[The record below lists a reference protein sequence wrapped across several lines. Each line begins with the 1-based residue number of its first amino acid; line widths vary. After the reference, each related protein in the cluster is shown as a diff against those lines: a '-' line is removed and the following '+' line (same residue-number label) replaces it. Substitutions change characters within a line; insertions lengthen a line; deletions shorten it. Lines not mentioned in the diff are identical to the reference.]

1 MTATIRRIAP
11 EDLPEH
17 LPALIA
23 LLQDAVDS
31 GASVGFLHPLLAE
44 AAAAY
49 WTSVQGAV
57 RSGRR
62 ALFAAFEGQDLVGAV
77 QLDLADM
84 PNGSHRAE
92 VMKLFVQRRARRK
105 GVAKALMR
113 ALEEDARTRGRQL
126 LVLDTRAG
134 DFAAK
139 LYEEI
144 GYTKAGVVPR
154 YARNSHGDLDS
165 TVFMYR
171 WLGPD
176 TGDDT

>member
-1 MTATIRRIAP
+1 MTASVRRITP
-11 EDLPEH
+11 ENFPEH
-17 LPALIA
+17 LPALVA
-23 LLQDAVDS
+23 LLRDAVDS
-31 GASVGFLHPLLAE
+31 GASVGFLHPLSTE
-44 AAAAY
+44 AATAY

-57 RSGRR
+57 RTGSRVLL
-62 ALFAAFEGQDLVGAV
+62 ATFEDHDLVGAV
-77 QLDLADM
+77 QLDLAGM

-92 VMKLFVQRRARRK
+92 VMKLFVQQRARRK

-113 ALEEDARTRGRQL
+113 AIEEEARTRGRQL

-134 DFAAK
+134 DVAEK

-144 GYTKAGVVPR
+144 GYTKAGTIPR
-154 YARNSHGDLDS
+154 YAQSSNGGLDA

-176 TGDDT
+176 PR